1 MKILVI
7 SHMYPSTVNPV
18 YGIFVHK
25 QVKALK
31 EQGCDL
37 KVISPVPFAP
47 WPLPLLKSKWRKYAS
62 IPAYGLVDGVEVY
75 YPRYLEFPR
84 SYLLQHSGYFMY
96 RSIRRLGERLFRD
109 LKFDLIHA
117 HVALPDGH
125 AAFLLKKDLQVP
137 AVVSIHGVD
146 FLSTIHKGEKI
157 KQKMFGVLEG
167 VDGIITV
174 SSKLKNI
181 IREQPFAA
189 KTEVINNGINP
200 EDCVPAQASVQAQA
214 EASTEAPSKACE
226 EEASGQPSRLCKLL
240 SVSNLKKTKGLDINL
255 RAVAQLAPK
264 YPDLR
269 YFIVGD
275 GEERE
280 NLQKLAAE
288 LNIKEKV
295 IFLGRLDHP
304 ATMKQMAE
312 ADIFCLPSWQEGFG
326 IVYIEA
332 MAQGL
337 PVIAVQGE
345 GIEDVITHDQ
355 NGLLVRPH
363 SVEDVVKALD
373 LLLSNPAKALSLAQA
388 GRQTVMNGFTWTHNA
403 QKTLE
408 VYNKALRGSKII
420 EDPEYEVQ

>member
-7 SHMYPSTVNPV
+7 SHMYPSSANPV

-62 IPAYGLVDGVEVY
+62 IPAYDVVDGVEVY

-157 KQKMFGVLEG
+157 RRKMFEVLEG

-174 SSKLKNI
+174 SSKLKSI
-181 IREQPFAA
+181 IRDRPFAA
-189 KTEVINNGINP
+189 KTYTINNGINP
-200 EDCVPAQASVQAQA
+200 EDCVQD
-214 EASTEAPSKACE
+214 EAVPGLRTGP
-226 EEASGQPSRLCKLL
+226 CKLL

-255 RAVAQLAPK
+255 RAMARLAPK

-288 LNIKEKV
+288 LNIRDKV
-295 IFLGRLDHP
+295 MFLGRLDHP
-304 ATMKQMAE
+304 ATMKQMVE